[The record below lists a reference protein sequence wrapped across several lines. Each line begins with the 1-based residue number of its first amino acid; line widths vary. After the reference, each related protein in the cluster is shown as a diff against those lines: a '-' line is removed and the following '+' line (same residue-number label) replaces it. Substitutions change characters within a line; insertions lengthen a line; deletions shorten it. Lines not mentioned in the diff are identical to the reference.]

1 MFLQLVVMGLATGC
15 LYALIALAMV
25 IIYKTSEI
33 LNFAQGELAMVSAF
47 FAFMLIDGL
56 GLGWPVALPL
66 TLAFSMLLGATV
78 ELAFLH
84 PARERARLIP
94 LILLWAFTTFVVAL
108 AVTKPDEV
116 PAALALLVSAF
127 GLWMT
132 AETFSKRPHR
142 KPNLLGLIIIT
153 LGLEMILYGSAGAI
167 WGAEQQIL
175 DAPVSDLSVH
185 TVGGVVISD
194 LNLVIFGTSILLMAG
209 LALFFRYTRLGV
221 AMKATAQNE
230 VAARLM
236 GIRPARIFAFTWAL
250 SALVGALAGLLTAAS
265 QPMDPNLMMEPLLKG
280 FAAAVLGGMTSLRGA
295 VLGGCILGV
304 LENLVAGYMPDGT
317 QFKSTV
323 AFLVIVLVLCIKP
336 SGLLGHHYVKK
347 V

>member
-1 MFLQLVVMGLATGC
+1 MFWQLIVMGLATGC

-33 LNFAQGELAMVSAF
+33 LNFAQGEMAMLATYVAF
-47 FAFMLIDGL
+47 VLIEGYGLSWALALPITLGFSMGL
-56 GLGWPVALPL
+56 GALCEVL
-66 TLAFSMLLGATV
+66 
-78 ELAFLH
+78 FLH
-84 PARERARLIP
+84 PARQRTRWAP
-94 LILLWAFTTFVVAL
+94 LGLLWSFCAFVLYLAIAQAEQMPVAL
-108 AVTKPDEV
+108 AAVV
-116 PAALALLVSAF
+116 LVF

-132 AETFSKRPHR
+132 AETFTKRPLR
-142 KPNLLGLIIIT
+142 QTSLLGLIIIT
-153 LGLEMILYGSAGAI
+153 LGLEMILYGAAGAL
-167 WGAEQQIL
+167 WGAEQQSL
-175 DAPVSDLSVH
+175 SAPVSDYSVH
-185 TVGGVVISD
+185 EWGPVIVSD
-194 LNLVIFGTSILLMAG
+194 LNLVIFGTSFVLMVG

-236 GIRPARIFAFTWAL
+236 GIRPRRIFAFTWAL
-250 SALVGALAGLLTAAS
+250 SAVVGTLAGLLTASS
-265 QPMDPNLMMEPLLKG
+265 QPLDPNLMMEPLLKG

-295 VLGGCILGV
+295 VLGGCILGL

-323 AFLVIVLVLCIKP
+323 AFFVIVGVLCIRP
-336 SGLLGHHYVKK
+336 SGLLGRHFVKK